1 MRLEDVFAE
10 LSLETSCLPVVS
22 ANWERSLASCPGG
35 VPFFLEPW
43 FCAHYY
49 PLTKG
54 PDRVVAPLVE
64 VAAKLSGCPAGRLL
78 AWHAHRTLCEYD
90 REKSRFRDWPEPA
103 AGLGENGGL
112 FYLLIALSGIPEWVR
127 AFREAGIPGSYALDC
142 ASWLGGAIG
151 IYGAAHDGRPGLNRR
166 QLYWTGWYMSN
177 KLFRLGRFEYMNQ
190 EIGTSFGTIYR
201 ERSSGRIVA
210 LCNSGWLLD
219 QEGFCLYSDQAPAE
233 ARLVTELRDDGQ
245 TVTGVPI
252 APSGRALP
260 ERPVSLSLRD
270 WERVLGPGDF
280 APGIHIP
287 GGGGMTLAAAGESLR
302 LATAFYR
309 QYFPEKPVR
318 AFVCAS
324 WIFNPELEAALPQS
338 NLAAFMRQ
346 LYLLPWRSGGRDGLF
361 FIFGRDDGDP
371 KDYPRDN
378 SVRRAMLDIL
388 ASGRRLRC
396 GGMFILPEHL
406 ESFGQEYY
414 RRGWTLPDPAG

>member
-22 ANWERSLASCPGG
+22 AQWERSVASCPAGA
-35 VPFFLEPW
+35 PSFLEPG
-43 FCAHYY
+43 FCAQHY

-54 PDRVVAPLVE
+54 PDRALAPLVA
-64 VAAKLSGCPAGRLL
+64 VAAAMARTPAGRLL
-78 AWHAHRTLCEYD
+78 AWHAHQTLCEYE
-90 REKSRFRDWPEPA
+90 REKSKFREWPELH
-103 AGLGENGGL
+103 GCLGEDCGL
-112 FYLLIALSGIPEWVR
+112 FYLLIALSGIPEWEK
-127 AFREAGIPGSYALDC
+127 AFRQAGIPVQYAHDC
-142 ASWLGGAIG
+142 APWLAGAMG
-151 IYGAAHDGRPGLNRR
+151 IYGAAHGGRPGLNRR
-166 QLYWTGWYMSN
+166 QLYWTGWYMTN

-190 EIGTSFGTIYR
+190 EIGASYATVYR
-201 ERSSGRIVA
+201 QRSSDQVLA
-210 LCNSGWLLD
+210 LCSNDWLLD
-219 QEGFCLYSDQAPAE
+219 QDGFCLYPDQAPAE
-233 ARLVTELRDDGQ
+233 ARRVTQLREDGV

-252 APSGRALP
+252 SPHGQALP
-260 ERPVSLSLRD
+260 EETVSLPLSD

-302 LATAFYR
+302 SAADFYR
-309 QYFPEKPVR
+309 RYVPDRPVK

-324 WIFNPELEAALPQS
+324 WIFNPQLETALPDS

-346 LYLLPWRSGGRDGLF
+346 LYLQPWRSSGRDGLF
-361 FIFGRDDGDP
+361 FIFGRDDGDL

-388 ASGRRLRC
+388 ASGRRLRS

-406 ESFGQEYY
+406 ESFGREYY
-414 RRGWTLPDPAG
+414 RRTWRPPTPVA